1 MPYQFED
8 LKRSCQEEWRAYI
21 EHRFVT
27 QLGDASLAPEAFQ
40 HYLKQDYLFLIQ
52 FARAY
57 GLAAYKSPS
66 LSDLRQAKE
75 GLQAII
81 DVELDLHIS
90 YCKEWGIS
98 EEELANLPEARA
110 TLAYTRYVLDT
121 GNRGDLLDLHVAL
134 SPCMVGYG
142 EIANWLNKRAETVR
156 GARNPYDAW
165 IAMYE
170 SDEFQ
175 DAMQTEIQWL
185 NDRLADVTPSRFT
198 QLTRIFSDAT
208 RLEIDFWEMGLK
220 QSD

>member
-1 MPYQFED
+1 MTYQFED
-8 LKRSCQEEWRAYI
+8 LRKACRTEWRDYI
-21 EHRFVT
+21 EHSFVK

-52 FARAY
+52 FARAFA
-57 GLAAYKSPS
+57 LAAYKSPT
-66 LSDLRQAKE
+66 LLDLPQAKE
-75 GLQAII
+75 GLQAIV

-98 EEELANLPEARA
+98 EAELANLPEARA

-142 EIANWLNKRAETVR
+142 EIANWLNKRAETIR
-156 GARNPYDAW
+156 GDKNPYDAW

-175 DAMQTEIQWL
+175 QAMHAEIQWL
-185 NDRLADVTPSRFT
+185 DERLADVSPARFE